1 MITVL
6 GASELR
12 RACLA
17 ALEALRARQDEI
29 DAANVYPVPD
39 GDTGT
44 NLALTMT
51 AVAEALPGVP
61 DEPRALADAIARGS
75 LMGAR
80 GNSGVIL
87 AQVLRGLCDAIDD
100 GGLDARS
107 LAKGL
112 ARGAELA
119 YEAMLTPVEGTML
132 TVARVAADAVVDL
145 HDDDCSAVLDAAAR
159 AAHDALERTPELLP
173 LLKQSGVV
181 DAGGMGL
188 CVVLDAFA
196 ASVAG
201 RPLPVAPRTLRPV
214 VRQREAGSSAFA
226 YEVQYLLEEADD
238 EQALALRQRLG
249 SIGDSVAVIGG
260 AGMWNVHVHTNE
272 VGRAIEM
279 GMAAGRPHDISVV
292 AFADQIAGVA
302 GARSIPVAL
311 PEAAVTLVAVVSGDG
326 IRDVFA
332 ELGAGVLIDG
342 GRTMNPSVG
351 ELIAAIERA
360 PARDVILLVNN
371 EDAMTA
377 ARAAIE
383 QVGDKRVELIEAGDL
398 AQGFAAAVAF
408 SDGRGIEDNVTDIRA
423 ALAGTRTG
431 TVTLVMRDGATPAGR
446 VQAGNAIGFAGGEVV
461 ATGQD
466 PLAVALAVA
475 EALGEGET
483 LTVLA
488 GADASPAEV
497 ESLER
502 ALAERLP
509 RVAIEMREGGQ
520 PVHRYLFAL
529 E

>member
-1 MITVL
+1 MITLL

-44 NLALTMT
+44 NLTLTMT
-51 AVAEALPGVP
+51 AVAEALTGAA
-61 DEPRALADAIARGS
+61 DEPRALAESIARGS

-87 AQVLRGLCDAIDD
+87 AQVLRGLCESVDD
-100 GGLDARS
+100 RGLDARG

-112 ARGAELA
+112 TRGAELA

-132 TVARVAADAVVDL
+132 TVARAAGDSVADRREDE
-145 HDDDCSAVLDAAAR
+145 CSVLLDAAAL
-159 AAHDALERTPELLP
+159 AAHEALERTPDLLP
-173 LLKQSGVV
+173 ILEQSGVV

-226 YEVQYLLEEADD
+226 YEVQYLLEGSDD

-249 SIGDSVAVIGG
+249 GIGDSVAVIGG
-260 AGMWNVHVHTNE
+260 AGLWNVHVHTNE

-292 AFADQIAGVA
+292 AFADQIAAAA
-302 GARSIPVAL
+302 GARSLAVAM
-311 PEAAVTLVAVVSGDG
+311 PDAAVTLVAVVSGDG
-326 IRDVFA
+326 IRDLFA
-332 ELGAGVLIDG
+332 ELGAGVLVDG

-351 ELIAAIERA
+351 ELAAAIERA
-360 PARDVILLVNN
+360 PARDVILLVGND
-371 EDAMTA
+371 DAFPA

-383 QVGDKRVELIEAGDL
+383 GSADKHVKLVAAADL
-398 AQGFAAAVAF
+398 AQAFAAAVAF
-408 SDGRGIEDNVTDIRA
+408 SDGRGFEDNVSDIEA
-423 ALAGTRTG
+423 ALGQTRTG
-431 TVTLVMRDGATPAGR
+431 YVTLAIRDGVTPAGP
-446 VQAGNAIGFAGGEVV
+446 VQAGQALGFAGGDVV
-461 ATGQD
+461 AIGSD
-466 PLAVALAVA
+466 PLAVALAVVGS
-475 EALGEGET
+475 LGEGEI
-483 LTVLA
+483 LTILA
-488 GADASPAEV
+488 GADAPPIE
-497 ESLER
+497 LER
-502 ALAERLP
+502 LQRELSERLP
-509 RVAIEMREGGQ
+509 GVEIETRDGGQ
-520 PVHRYLFAL
+520 PVHRYLFAM